1 MDGCPYTADMKGCME
16 KVQFLKYAEEACY
29 NGSLTIKA
37 LSSGLEIGACNWN
50 ILSPKGNIIYLSGS
64 VFASATATSFDY
76 KALEDSDV
84 LLYSDFAACN
94 DVDGEKNDFP
104 PATGSSYSSNIG
116 SCWETIPESWLD
128 SDEYSEEMEKVSFIC
143 SCVLDTISDGGSVLI
158 PIGRPGVMLQLL
170 ENISLSLESSNLKVP
185 IYFVSSVAEE
195 LLAFSNIIPEWL
207 SSQLQ
212 ERFCS
217 GQPLFTHI
225 QLSNE
230 KKLFV
235 SPAIHSSKFL

>member
-1 MDGCPYTADMKGCME
+1 MKGCME

-104 PATGSSYSSNIG
+104 PATGSSYSRY
-116 SCWETIPESWLD
+116 IP
-128 SDEYSEEMEKVSFIC
+128 F
-143 SCVLDTISDGGSVLI
+143 VLYGILYI
-158 PIGRPGVMLQLL
+158 LL
-170 ENISLSLESSNLKVP
+170 KLS
-185 IYFVSSVAEE
+185 
-195 LLAFSNIIPEWL
+195 
-207 SSQLQ
+207 
-212 ERFCS
+212 
-217 GQPLFTHI
+217 GMHM
-225 QLSNE
+225 
-230 KKLFV
+230 
-235 SPAIHSSKFL
+235 